1 MGIRCP
7 NLSGRLAKAHI
18 LGHDER
24 TVSRIPDAL
33 GFPSKRTGL
42 PPMYFDSFLSS
53 GSSVVFQEAAAAAE
67 AQREDRADAGC
78 R

>member
-7 NLSGRLAKAHI
+7 NLSGESAKAYI
-18 LGHDER
+18 VGRDEH
-24 TVSRIPDAL
+24 TVSKIPDAL

-67 AQREDRADAGC
+67 AQREDRADTGC